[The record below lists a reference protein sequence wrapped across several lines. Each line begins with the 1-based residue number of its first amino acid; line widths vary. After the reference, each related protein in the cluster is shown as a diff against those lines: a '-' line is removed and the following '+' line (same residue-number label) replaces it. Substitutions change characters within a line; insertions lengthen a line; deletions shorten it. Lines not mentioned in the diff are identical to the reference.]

1 MNTPFTGT
9 KQALPAKIDLIL
21 WTQQEKVTTPLR
33 VSYFSNCSLNKKF
46 GAKSYRKQCVLI
58 VAWSRPLRIYLLTF
72 FLIFNPRKRLTSER
86 TNMIDL
92 KIELLMQLVKG
103 VDSLL
108 RVLEKFCVQARPE
121 FQIKVN

>member
-1 MNTPFTGT
+1 MNTPFTGA

-58 VAWSRPLRIYLLTF
+58 VSWSRPLRIYLLTF

-108 RVLEKFCVQARPE
+108 RVLEKFCV
-121 FQIKVN
+121 